1 MSENEAPLDEAPQNE
16 APFVVSS
23 EAEIAHLQN
32 RVQELE
38 TQLETLDAR
47 VPDIWILSDN
57 LLKRAFGVYG
67 YYLLAAMIIAI
78 PVFACSMLGV
88 FFFGLLAAVV
98 GSGY

>member
-1 MSENEAPLDEAPQNE
+1 MSENEAPLTVSSEA
-16 APFVVSS
+16 S
-23 EAEIAHLQN
+23 EAEIAWLQK

-38 TQLETLDAR
+38 AEVSALDAR

-57 LLKRAFGVYG
+57 ILKRAFGVYG

-78 PVFACSMLGV
+78 PIFACSMLGV
-88 FFFGLLAAVV
+88 FFFGLLAVVV

>member
-1 MSENEAPLDEAPQNE
+1 MSENEAPLNE
-16 APFVVSS
+16 ASLVASS
-23 EAEIAHLQN
+23 EAEITGLQE

-38 TQLETLDAR
+38 AQVEALDAR

-57 LLKRAFGVYG
+57 LLKRVFGVYG

-78 PVFACSMLGV
+78 PIFACSMLGV
-88 FFFGLLAAVV
+88 FFFGLLAAIW

>member
-1 MSENEAPLDEAPQNE
+1 MSENEAPI
-16 APFVVSS
+16 VTTSS
-23 EAEIAHLQN
+23 TEIETLEN

-38 TQLETLDAR
+38 DQVETLEAR

-88 FFFGLLAAVV
+88 FFFGLLAMLA
-98 GSGY
+98 GTGY